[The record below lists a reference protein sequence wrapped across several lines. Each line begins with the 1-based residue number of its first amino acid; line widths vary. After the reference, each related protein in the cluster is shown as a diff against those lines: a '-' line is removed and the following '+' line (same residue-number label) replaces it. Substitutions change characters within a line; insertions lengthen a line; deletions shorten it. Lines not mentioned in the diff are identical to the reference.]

1 MTKASKIFAA
11 SALVAFAAGCSA
23 AFAAPAPATATPS
36 GGVQSA
42 PADVRAGGLPL
53 ALWPTGPAF
62 RETEEGEAI
71 FKRTQQQQ
79 LDHMWD
85 QTRP

>member
-1 MTKASKIFAA
+1 LAA
-11 SALVAFAAGCSA
+11 LKGSLKRVAYRDF
-23 AFAAPAPATATPS
+23 T
-36 GGVQSA
+36 
-42 PADVRAGGLPL
+42 
-53 ALWPTGPAF
+53 LWPTGPAF

-79 LDHMWD
+79 LDHLWD